1 MNKSNVPPF
10 AELLDWLEGRLPPDK
25 AQALAERLQS
35 ADAATQADLDWL
47 RLFLQARQSV
57 HFASPPPGVR
67 ETLKQRFAAYA
78 EAPEPPGPFQRWL
91 ATLTFDSRAQPVTA
105 GLRSAQLAQEGQQRQ
120 LIYTTEAAE
129 IALNVHSIRP
139 DKDFMV
145 TGQIFPTADS
155 PTHAFSIQ
163 LLRDAGEVAL
173 AAADELG
180 EFTFADIPAGE
191 YDMVV
196 SAGQYEVVIPSLHLQ
211 L

>member
-1 MNKSNVPPF
+1 MNKSNTPSF
-10 AELLDWLEGRLPPDK
+10 SEMLDWLEGRLPIDEAK
-25 AQALAERLQS
+25 AVAKRLQS

-47 RLFLQARQSV
+47 RLFLQASQSIQI
-57 HFASPPPGVR
+57 ASPPPGVR

-78 EAPEPPGPFQRWL
+78 DARQPPGLFQRWL

-105 GLRSAQLAQEGQQRQ
+105 GLRSATQEGQQRQ
-120 LIYTTEAAE
+120 LIYNTEAAE

-139 DKDFMV
+139 DKSFIV
-145 TGQIFPTADS
+145 TGQIFPIGDT
-155 PTHAFSIQ
+155 PTQAFSIQ

-211 L
+211 P

>member
-1 MNKSNVPPF
+1 MNESHAPLF
-10 AELLDWLEGRLPPDK
+10 SELLDWLEGRLLPDK
-25 AQALAERLQS
+25 ARAVAERLQT

-47 RLFLQARQSV
+47 RLFLQAHQSV
-57 HFASPPPGVR
+57 QFASPPPDVR
-67 ETLKQRFAAYA
+67 ETLRRAFAAHT
-78 EAPEPPGPFQRWL
+78 EAREPPGPFQRWL

-105 GLRSAQLAQEGQQRQ
+105 GLRSAAEEGQQRQ
-120 LIYTTEAAE
+120 LIYNTEAAE

-139 DKDFMV
+139 DKSFIV
-145 TGQIFPTADS
+145 TGQIFPMGDT
-155 PTHAFSIQ
+155 PTQAFSIQ

-211 L
+211 P